1 MCVHVHLCNI
11 YICMCLFIY
20 AHSSLSLKK
29 SLVQCL
35 AAGAFGFG
43 ARCPLLERQL
53 GPHAPWTE
61 AFFHGESVDLTMK
74 HVDFLIFLASN
85 MATKQ
90 HETREFKP
98 QTYRSYGY
106 LVSIDVDFRN
116 QTWN

>member
-1 MCVHVHLCNI
+1 
-11 YICMCLFIY
+11 MCLFIY